1 MITVIGID
9 PSVTCTGVV
18 VVTIDAGKITIVG
31 AENIRPARSCKT
43 TTERIDS
50 VRRDLDEIIAQYM
63 PAAAVVEM
71 PSKHAGARHT
81 GGGAGLAS
89 YGRMVGRVE
98 EYLLWKRINVVRPS
112 VDELWR
118 GKTKAARH
126 ACLRVAY
133 PELRKASHD
142 ILDAF
147 SLILWAHERKLI

>member
-18 VVTIDAGKITIVG
+18 VVTIAAGQIKIVG
-31 AENIRPARSCKT
+31 AENIRPARSCTT

-50 VRRDLDEIIAQYM
+50 VMRDLDGLVADHLPEV
-63 PAAAVVEM
+63 AVVEM
-71 PSKHAGARHT
+71 TSNHVFTRHKGA
-81 GGGAGLAS
+81 GAGLAG
-89 YGRMVGRVE
+89 YGRIVGRVE
-98 EYLLWKRINVVRPS
+98 EYMLRECCKVVRPG

-118 GKTKAARH
+118 GRTKASRH
-126 ACLRVAY
+126 AGLRVAY

-147 SLILWAHERKLI
+147 HLILWAHERKMI

>member
-1 MITVIGID
+1 MRTVIGID

-31 AENIRPARSCKT
+31 AENIRPARSCTT

-50 VRRDLDEIIAQYM
+50 VMRDLDGLVADHLPEV
-63 PAAAVVEM
+63 AVVEM

-118 GKTKAARH
+118 GQTKATRQAG
-126 ACLRVAY
+126 LRVAY
-133 PELRKASHD
+133 PELQRASHD

-147 SLILWAHERKLI
+147 SLILWAHERQMI